1 MLLKNLTNCYFLDK
15 GINGILQNLLSLVPI
30 WIHLLAMA
38 GAFGTTISCIVLSRT
53 SLSPP
58 QNQDDIVWRTPQL
71 FLGLS
76 FLTGLAL
83 VYLRFTSAMDSGTS
97 LDMHFWS
104 LTGCKLTLLVLAGGL
119 SGMASKKTKSGQISS
134 HFWLGTAAIFAVAAF
149 LGLSV

>member
-1 MLLKNLTNCYFLDK
+1 M
-15 GINGILQNLLSLVPI
+15 QNLLFLVPI

-53 SLSPP
+53 PVLTH

-71 FLGLS
+71 FLGLT

-104 LTGCKLTLLVLAGGL
+104 LTGCKLTLLMLAGGL
-119 SGMASKKTKSGQISS
+119 SGIASKKAKSGQISS
-134 HFWLGTAAIFAVAAF
+134 HFWLGTAAAFAVAAF